1 MKQILGGLECR
12 SRSQVGLKAC
22 VQLFSN
28 SPPIH
33 NFTFAAEGGLVEEE
47 FAPTF
52 HFRLKNPQ
60 ILKNQHLTFTNP
72 QKSTFHFHLKDQPF
86 TLKIL
91 KNQPFT
97 FASKIKIICTFI
109 NPQNLLDPINHKFH
123 KFTYNQAICLFSNNI
138 NS

>member
-1 MKQILGGLECR
+1 M
-12 SRSQVGLKAC
+12 GLKAC

-97 FASKIKIICTFI
+97 FASKFLKNQNHMYFHQSSKSPRP
-109 NPQNLLDPINHKFH
+109 NKPQIPQVYIPSGNMPVLK
-123 KFTYNQAICLFSNNI
+123 
-138 NS
+138 